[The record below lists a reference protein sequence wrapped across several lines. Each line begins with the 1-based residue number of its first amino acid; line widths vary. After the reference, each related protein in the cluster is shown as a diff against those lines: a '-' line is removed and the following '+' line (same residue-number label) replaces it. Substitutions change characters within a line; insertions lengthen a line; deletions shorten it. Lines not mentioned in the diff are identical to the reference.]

1 MPIRRYLRVSK
12 YTVLETR
19 IYLDN
24 PTLLTSWF
32 LNPRDPI
39 LPKVIE
45 AVRGMV
51 LPKLREE
58 TARVMSGSAKSKKNR
73 AVKDV
78 VTRDG
83 FEVVVFLT
91 EGGTRHA
98 VLSKTTLF
106 HVPKPRISSNTS
118 KYLNGTETENVYV
131 HAECEGNG
139 ASTQLHNIPMNTEVG
154 SANDAPEER
163 DVILVESSDEEGDD
177 VKDEKKL
184 VSRTAYDGFTIYSRV
199 LCLVVKKLD
208 PSSGGVNSIA
218 ASTANTGLPLPGID
232 AYAERPRTDSGHGMM
247 EDWITMT
254 QIARQDQDA
263 GEI

>member
-1 MPIRRYLRVSK
+1 MVTLYSGYLRVSK

-19 IYLDN
+19 IYLDD
-24 PTLLTSWF
+24 PTLLKSWF

-45 AVRGMV
+45 AVRSMV

-58 TARVMSGSAKSKKNR
+58 TTRDMSG
-73 AVKDV
+73 
-78 VTRDG
+78 DG

-91 EGGTRHA
+91 EGGTRHF
-98 VLSKTTLF
+98 VLSKTRLF
-106 HVPKPRISSNTS
+106 HAPKPRIKSNTS
-118 KYLNGTETENVYV
+118 KYLSGKETEGIYV
-131 HAECEGNG
+131 REENG
-139 ASTQLHNIPMNTEVG
+139 ASQHIPMNSEVRAG
-154 SANDAPEER
+154 DNAPEEC

-177 VKDEKKL
+177 VRDEKKPL
-184 VSRTAYDGFTIYSRV
+184 SHTAYDGFTIYSRV

-208 PSSGGVNSIA
+208 TSNGGADSIV
-218 ASTANTGLPLPGID
+218 ASTTNIGILLPEID
-232 AYAERPRTDSGHGMM
+232 TYAERPRADSGRGMM
-247 EDWITMT
+247 EDWITTT

>member
-19 IYLDN
+19 IYLDD
-24 PTLLTSWF
+24 PTLLKSWF

-45 AVRGMV
+45 AVRSMV

-58 TARVMSGSAKSKKNR
+58 TTRDMSGGVKSKKNR
-73 AVKDV
+73 AVKEV
-78 VTRDG
+78 VTGDG

-91 EGGTRHA
+91 EGGTRHF
-98 VLSKTTLF
+98 VLSKTRLF
-106 HVPKPRISSNTS
+106 HAPKPRIKSNTS
-118 KYLNGTETENVYV
+118 KYLSGKETEGIYV
-131 HAECEGNG
+131 REENG
-139 ASTQLHNIPMNTEVG
+139 ASQHIPMNSEVRAG
-154 SANDAPEER
+154 DNAPEEC

-177 VKDEKKL
+177 VRDEKKPL
-184 VSRTAYDGFTIYSRV
+184 SHTAYDGFTIYSRV

-208 PSSGGVNSIA
+208 TSNGGADSIV
-218 ASTANTGLPLPGID
+218 ASTTNIGILLPEID
-232 AYAERPRTDSGHGMM
+232 TYAERPRADSGRGMM
-247 EDWITMT
+247 EDWITTT